1 MCIFTEVKHSRFKF
15 THPEANFRIN
25 LHFGVSQLVN
35 LGLIFTL
42 LKAIFGYTS
51 VSILHVPQL
60 VADVGSL
67 VLDAKCVAKKPKQWA
82 SMQGCKTAK
91 S

>member
-1 MCIFTEVKHSRFKF
+1 MCIFTDVKHSRFKF

-25 LHFGVSQLVN
+25 LHFGLNQLVN
-35 LGLIFTL
+35 LGPVFPPPP
-42 LKAIFGYTS
+42 KEFGYTS
-51 VSILHVPQL
+51 ASILHFPQL
-60 VADVGSL
+60 VAGVGSL

-82 SMQGCKTAK
+82 SMQVRKTAK